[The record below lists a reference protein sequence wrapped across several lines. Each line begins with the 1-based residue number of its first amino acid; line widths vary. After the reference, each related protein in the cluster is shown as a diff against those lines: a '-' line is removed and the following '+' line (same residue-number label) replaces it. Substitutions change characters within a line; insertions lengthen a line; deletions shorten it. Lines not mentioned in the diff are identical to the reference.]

1 MIPRECLTLINK
13 VFQYLVFQRL
23 VLLGI
28 MSHSNFKL
36 GHRVHWNE
44 VRGSG
49 GLEHVAVQVD
59 GVSAGTP
66 PARNPAR
73 YRRAIA
79 AAPRTTEDF
88 WVLVNLSVDS

>member
-1 MIPRECLTLINK
+1 ML
-13 VFQYLVFQRL
+13 QY
-23 VLLGI
+23 
-28 MSHSNFKL
+28 
-36 GHRVHWNE
+36 
-44 VRGSG
+44 
-49 GLEHVAVQVD
+49 VQVD

-66 PARNPAR
+66 PARRPAS

>member
-1 MIPRECLTLINK
+1 
-13 VFQYLVFQRL
+13 
-23 VLLGI
+23 

-36 GHRVHWNE
+36 GYRVHWNE

-66 PARNPAR
+66 PACRPAR